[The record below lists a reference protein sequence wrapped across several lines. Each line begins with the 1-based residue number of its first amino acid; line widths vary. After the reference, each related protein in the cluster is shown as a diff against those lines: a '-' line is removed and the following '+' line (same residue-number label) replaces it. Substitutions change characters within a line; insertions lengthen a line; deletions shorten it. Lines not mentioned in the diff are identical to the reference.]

1 MTSGGAIGSGRTY
14 RELDNM
20 FSRIV
25 QNWHD
30 PKFKRMYF
38 LSPARNITEH
48 CFRMFNE
55 KFLRGTNKGTSS
67 IKKNNIKFSNGVQI
81 IFREIGTPFNQE
93 EFYKREEFRGLD
105 AFLVYEDHTV
115 AEFKRLMYGDWEIPN
130 KTMFKQYYMGEPYH
144 REEDDGN

>member
-55 KFLRGTNKGTSS
+55 KFM
-67 IKKNNIKFSNGVQI
+67 I
-81 IFREIGTPFNQE
+81 IVI
-93 EFYKREEFRGLD
+93 
-105 AFLVYEDHTV
+105 
-115 AEFKRLMYGDWEIPN
+115 
-130 KTMFKQYYMGEPYH
+130 
-144 REEDDGN
+144 